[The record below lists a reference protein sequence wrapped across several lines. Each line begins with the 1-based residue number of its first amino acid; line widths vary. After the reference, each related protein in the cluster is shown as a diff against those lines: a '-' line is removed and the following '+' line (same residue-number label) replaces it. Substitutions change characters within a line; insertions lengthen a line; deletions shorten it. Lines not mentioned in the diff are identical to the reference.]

1 MLETFNH
8 WLIFN
13 VGLVLCLVL
22 DFLVLSRKND
32 AVGMKK
38 AAWLT
43 AFWWGIATVCGI
55 WIFTAGST
63 DQGINYATAFVV
75 EKALSV
81 DNLFVFL
88 VIFTYFGLPHNLRL
102 RALFYLSLIH
112 I

>member
-1 MLETFNH
+1 MIESFNH

-13 VGLVLCLVL
+13 LVLAVLLIFDLLVL
-22 DFLVLSRKND
+22 TRGSR
-32 AVGMKK
+32 AVSMKQ

-43 AFWWGIATVCGI
+43 AFWWGVATVCGI

-88 VIFTYFGLPHNLRL
+88 
-102 RALFYLSLIH
+102 SLIH